1 MELAKQSLDLS
12 VVIPVKNERENIE
25 ALVEELLEVLRETG
39 RSFEVLFIDDG
50 SDDGTVEE
58 INRRRAAEPAIKLV
72 RFDRNYGKSA
82 ALKAGFQAAEGEI
95 VIIMDG
101 DRQNDPVDIPR
112 FLEAIEGFDIV
123 CGVRRKRLDTKWRLI
138 QSRIANRIRDAI
150 TGDGVRDSGCGYQAL
165 RRACLKDIKLFEG
178 MHRFLPCLFQ
188 LEGYR
193 FNQIPV
199 MHHPRTAGV
208 SKYPFWSRLRR
219 AFVDLLAVRWM
230 INRTIRYKIR
240 RES

>member
-1 MELAKQSLDLS
+1 MDLS
-12 VVIPVKNERENIE
+12 IVIPVRNEAENIE
-25 ALVEELLEVLRETG
+25 PLTEELLDVLGQTG
-39 RSFEVLFIDDG
+39 KAFEVIYVDDG
-50 SDDGTVEE
+50 SDDGSPELIE
-58 INRRRAAEPAIKLV
+58 QLRADNPAVRLV

-82 ALKAGFQAAEGEI
+82 ALKAGFAAAGGEI

-112 FLEAIEGFDIV
+112 FLEAIQGCDIV
-123 CGVRRKRLDTKWRLI
+123 CGIRRRRLDSWWRLM
-138 QSRIANRIRDAI
+138 QARVANRVRDAV

-193 FNQIPV
+193 FGQIPV
-199 MHHPRTAGV
+199 IHHPRTAGV

-219 AFVDLLAVRWM
+219 ALVDLLAVGWM
-230 INRTIRYKIR
+230 KKRTIRYRIG
-240 RES
+240 REP

>member
-1 MELAKQSLDLS
+1 MDLS
-12 VVIPVKNERENIE
+12 IVIPVKNELENLE
-25 ALVEELLEVLRETG
+25 PLTEELLDVLGQTG
-39 RSFEVLFIDDG
+39 KSHEIVFIDDG
-50 SDDGTVEE
+50 SDDGSPELIE
-58 INRRRAAEPAIKLV
+58 RLRAANPAIRLV

-82 ALKAGFQAAEGEI
+82 ALKAGFAAARGDI
-95 VIIMDG
+95 IIIMDG
-101 DRQNDPVDIPR
+101 DRQNDPADIPK
-112 FLEAIEGFDIV
+112 FLEAIEGGDIV
-123 CGVRRKRLDTKWRLI
+123 CGIRQKRLDSKWRLI
-138 QSRIANRIRDAI
+138 QSRIANRIRDKV

-199 MHHPRTAGV
+199 RHHPRTAGV

-219 AFVDLLAVRWM
+219 AFVDLLAVNWM
-230 INRTIRYKIR
+230 KNRTIRYKIR
-240 RES
+240 REP